1 MGLFKKIFKGIG
13 KVFKGIG
20 KGIKKGFAKFG
31 KFIDK
36 LGIFGQIG
44 MMFIMPGITNFL
56 MKGLTRLGSGFM
68 AGLAKVGA
76 GKTFAAGVARVSH
89 AVLSTAAKTAGT
101 ISKAVG
107 DVTSAVT
114 GTVSET
120 VKSMGNYLTNGKIG
134 TINKVNALGKV
145 VTDPVTKQAMKGG
158 FEDILPNFA
167 NRVKGGWTDLTKNVS
182 DISKVVGHSLPGGPA
197 YTPRYETFSKPTE
210 GLLGNRL
217 EGMKKG
223 TFEINYNQK
232 NRELWNEAALRPV
245 SAQVDKEMAKAAR
258 LSPSTINTPNDA
270 LMSTTPISEVAAA
283 DYDPRKLLKMPTM
296 PEAIATVA
304 TQKMASLMSPPPE
317 PWELPKGPGAIPLG
331 NPGIDALAAQ
341 RGSGVQLPDPVGVGD
356 QFVSPD
362 YTGFATMFDN
372 SPYFDNFRTLGLPQ
386 RSVG

>member
-56 MKGLTRLGSGFM
+56 MKGLTQLGSGFM
-68 AGLAKVGA
+68 ASLAGHAA
-76 GKTFAAGVARVSH
+76 GKGFTAGVARVSH

-114 GTVSET
+114 GTVSDT
-120 VKSMGNYLTNGKIG
+120 VRSMGNYMTNGKIG
-134 TINKVNALGKV
+134 AINKLDALGNV
-145 VTDPVTKQAMKGG
+145 VLDKAGTAVKGG

-167 NRVKGGWTDLTKNVS
+167 NRVKGGWTDLTKSVG
-182 DISKVVGHSLPGGPA
+182 DISKIVGHSLPGGPA
-197 YTPRYETFSKPTE
+197 YTPRHVE
-210 GLLGNRL
+210 GIG
-217 EGMKKG
+217 
-223 TFEINYNQK
+223 EINYNQK
-232 NRELWNEAALRPV
+232 NRELWNEANAGPI
-245 SAQVDKEMAKAAR
+245 SAEVDEEMAKAAG
-258 LSPSTINTPNDA
+258 LSPSAVNTPNDA
-270 LMSTTPISEVAAA
+270 LMSTTPITEVAAA
-283 DYDPRKLLKMPTM
+283 DYDPRKLLKIPTLA
-296 PEAIATVA
+296 EATATVA
-304 TQKMASLMSPPPE
+304 TQKMASLMAPPPE

-341 RGSGVQLPDPVGVGD
+341 RGSGVQLPDPVGVGG